1 MSAATRKLLK
11 FSRTFNR
18 IRDGEASGSAFHDH
32 QPRPWR
38 VEKNRRPQK
47 AHRPLPA
54 WYYRVASLEYTRGS
68 DPNPED
74 FDEDLSE
81 LEESDE
87 LDEKKCE
94 CGGDASER
102 ECDLADEHKE
112 SERSYNGSDADIYYE
127 LKETRKE
134 RKRELL
140 EKHEEKKA
148 RIEYAKEKEVE
159 VNAAYKSFKKARRR
173 AKEDKTILL
182 NSIAGQTFKLFSSDY
197 AEFWNPH
204 LLDGTKYVE
213 FYHLD
218 DQGGFDFSQSAGKQV
233 GTEARPVNGHI
244 YFNARTGCNFGPFPL
259 PTRARRK
266 DVDIKGDGKYDLSF
280 NFFRNEYLKLRVPRD
295 LLKDVLVSP
304 STAPQ
309 IFEFV
314 GILRD
319 YENERKDMAEAR
331 EKATKNCPPSPPSPR
346 ESYFEMNHFMGSQAL
361 SRR

>member
-1 MSAATRKLLK
+1 MGRRAA
-11 FSRTFNR
+11 
-18 IRDGEASGSAFHDH
+18 APFHGY
-32 QPRPWR
+32 QSQPWR

-54 WYYRVASLEYTRGS
+54 WYYRIASLEYTRGR
-68 DPNPED
+68 DPYPED

-87 LDEKKCE
+87 PDEKE
-94 CGGDASER
+94 C
-102 ECDLADEHKE
+102 ECDLEAEDKE
-112 SERSYNGSDADIYYE
+112 SERSYDGSDADNYYE

-140 EKHEEKKA
+140 EQREGYEEEKEA
-148 RIEYAKEKEVE
+148 RIEYAKEKEEE

-173 AKEDKTILL
+173 AKKKDKTIPLD
-182 NSIAGQTFKLFSSDY
+182 SIAGQTFKLFSSDY
-197 AEFWNPH
+197 AKFWNPH

-213 FYHLD
+213 FYHPG

-233 GTEARPVNGHI
+233 VTEERPVDGHV
-244 YFNARTGCNFGPFPL
+244 YFDAETGCSFGPFPL

-266 DVDIKGDGKYDLSF
+266 DVKIKGDGKYDLSF
-280 NFFRNEYLKLRVPRD
+280 NFFGNGYLNLRVPRD
-295 LLKDVLVSP
+295 LLKDTLVSP

-319 YENERKDMAEAR
+319 YEKERKERAEAR
-331 EKATKNCPPSPPSPR
+331 EKATKNRPPSPPSPR
-346 ESYFEMNHFMGSQAL
+346 ESYFDMNHFMGSWAQ
-361 SRR
+361 SRL